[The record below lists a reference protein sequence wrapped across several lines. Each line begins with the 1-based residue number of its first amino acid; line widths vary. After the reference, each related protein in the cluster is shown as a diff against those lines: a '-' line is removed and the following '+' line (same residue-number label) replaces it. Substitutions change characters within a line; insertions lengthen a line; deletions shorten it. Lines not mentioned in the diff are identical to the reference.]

1 MPAIEPSSLAGAFP
15 TGTLPTE
22 LGAGAGA
29 IDDPAALDAELG
41 ALEGTSDAGGSS
53 FDSVLG
59 RQITALADV
68 QAEGAAASQAL
79 ATGTATD
86 VESVVMA
93 VERARLSMQLA
104 SQLRTKGV
112 EAINEIFRTQ
122 V

>member
-1 MPAIEPSSLAGAFP
+1 MPAIDPSSLAGA
-15 TGTLPTE
+15 LPSEWSIGPLDDVGVADPE
-22 LGAGAGA
+22 L
-29 IDDPAALDAELG
+29 
-41 ALEGTSDAGGSS
+41 ALEGAPEADGFS
-53 FDSVLG
+53 SVLG
-59 RQITALADV
+59 EQISKLSDL
-68 QAEGAAASQAL
+68 QAEAADASTAL

-86 VESVVMA
+86 PAAVVMA

>member
-1 MPAIEPSSLAGAFP
+1 MPAIDPSSLAGA
-15 TGTLPTE
+15 LPTE
-22 LGAGAGA
+22 WSIGPLDEATTGAEPTASPDGFSS
-29 IDDPAALDAELG
+29 ALREQLSK
-41 ALEGTSDAGGSS
+41 LSS
-53 FDSVLG
+53 L
-59 RQITALADV
+59 
-68 QAEGAAASQAL
+68 QAEAADASTAL

-86 VESVVMA
+86 PSAVVMA

>member
-1 MPAIEPSSLAGAFP
+1 MPAIEPSSLAGAL
-15 TGTLPTE
+15 GTEWNIDAAGTTSTE
-22 LGAGAGA
+22 EG
-29 IDDPAALDAELG
+29 LG
-41 ALEGTSDAGGSS
+41 ALEGTSDAGGSEFAS
-53 FDSVLG
+53 LLG
-59 RQITALADV
+59 RQIDSLSGL
-68 QAEGAAASQAL
+68 QAEAADASVAL

-86 VESVVMA
+86 PEAVVMA